1 MCDRFPPDLFQAKL
15 DLAAVV
21 EEAGVATQK
30 AGEART
36 KLDAELAE
44 HGETKMRLESE
55 SAANAGLKAAVMEA
69 NEVKGLRGGGE
80 SGEGGGGVV
89 LMSCKAVLV

>member
-1 MCDRFPPDLFQAKL
+1 MLIKFRPDLLQAKL

-21 EEAGVATQK
+21 EEAAAATQK

-44 HGETKMRLESE
+44 HGETKMRLQSE

-69 NEVKGLRGGGE
+69 NEVKG
-80 SGEGGGGVV
+80 
-89 LMSCKAVLV
+89 